1 MDLIVLVLILAL
13 IGFLI
18 WLITTKIPMPPLWAT
33 IIQVG
38 ALLVIILWLVSRF
51 IPLPNVLPR

>member
-1 MDLIVLVLILAL
+1 MDLIVLILVIAI

-33 IIQVG
+33 VIQIL
-38 ALLVIILWLVSRF
+38 ALVIIVLFLLRQF
-51 IPLPNVLPR
+51 GGLPNVL